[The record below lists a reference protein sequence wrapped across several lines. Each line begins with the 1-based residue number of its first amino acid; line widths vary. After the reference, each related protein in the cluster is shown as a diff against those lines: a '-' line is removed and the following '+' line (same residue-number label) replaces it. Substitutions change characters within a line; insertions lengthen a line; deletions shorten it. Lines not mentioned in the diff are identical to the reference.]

1 MWRFWVESF
10 FLVLMPKP
18 STAPRTPNRL
28 DALSL
33 SIPVA
38 MGYVPLGMVYGF
50 LAVQAGLSVAV
61 TVAASLLVFAG
72 AAQFM
77 MISML
82 AAGLPIGAIA
92 LATLVINLR
101 HVFYGLSLLKRL
113 PAHPMARWYMVFGLT
128 DETYS
133 VLTALPADT
142 PVRHQV
148 LLTAINQGWWV
159 LGSALGALLST
170 RAQLGLAGLD
180 FALTA
185 LFAVLAIEQWR
196 ASQRSVP
203 LWVALI
209 SYAAAQALMPQHA
222 LALAIGL
229 SVGSGLL
236 WPTTATS
243 GGTHD

>member
-1 MWRFWVESF
+1 
-10 FLVLMPKP
+10 MPTP
-18 STAPRTPNRL
+18 RAAPPTPHQL

-50 LAVQAGLSVAV
+50 LAVQAGLSVTVA
-61 TVAASLLVFAG
+61 VAASVLVFAG

-77 MISML
+77 MVSML

-101 HVFYGLSLLKRL
+101 HMFYGLSLLKRL
-113 PAHPMARWYMVFGLT
+113 PAHPAARWYMVFGLT

-133 VLTALPADT
+133 VLTTLPADT

-148 LLTAINQGWWV
+148 LLTALNQGWWV
-159 LGSALGALLST
+159 LGSALGALVST
-170 RAQLGLAGLD
+170 QAQLGLVGLD

-196 ASQRSVP
+196 ASKRSAP

-222 LALAIGL
+222 LALAIAL
-229 SVGSGLL
+229 CVLSGLL
-236 WPTTATS
+236 WPASATAR
-243 GGTHD
+243 GAHD